1 MSRVTRVPD
10 AIAEAARW
18 HLLGVL
24 FERPRARRTDLRA
37 LAGEVPDPA
46 LRAAAE
52 LVGAGTEGTYLA
64 ALGPGGTCS
73 PREVAYCGL
82 RDPGWVLA
90 DVARYYQA
98 FGYLPR
104 AEDPLDHVAV
114 EVGFVAYL
122 QLKAALARERGDE
135 EAAAVTTAA
144 REAFVRGWAPRARA
158 TWPRRPT
165 CSPPAWAPA
174 SRTPE
179 RTPRTTTAGAAGS
192 PEVGPCRTSGRPGHY
207 ASWRRPACSP
217 RPRARAPSRG
227 PT

>member
-144 REAFVRGWAPRARA
+144 REAFVREHLATMAAPLAR
-158 TWPRRPT
+158 RL
-165 CSPPAWAPA
+165 
-174 SRTPE
+174 
-179 RTPRTTTAGAAGS
+179 GAAGAS
-192 PEVGPCRTSGRPGHY
+192 HLAAAADLLAARVGPGVEDAGADSEDDDCGGCGLP
-207 ASWRRPACSP
+207 
-217 RPRARAPSRG
+217 
-227 PT
+227 